1 MANCALIL
9 KISLAML
16 AFAANSI
23 LCRLALQGGHIDPLS
38 FSSLRLASGA
48 LVLSPFLFYH
58 AKTTL
63 SLWRPLSGFY
73 LMVYAVLFSVAY
85 IHLDTGAGALLLF
98 GAVQFAMVIHGL
110 FKGESL
116 SVMRACG
123 LVIALAGIAALLLP
137 GAKAPPL
144 YSALMM
150 IVAGLAW
157 AAYSVRG
164 RTGTGSSAPWAGA
177 STAANFVLATPMA
190 LALSLLF
197 MKQGHYDAAGIAL
210 SLLSGAAASAGA
222 YVLWYTLLPSLG
234 SITAS
239 TLQLSVPCLAM
250 LGGVV
255 FLDESLT
262 VRTIFSALAVLTGI
276 VMVTREKSPRQ
287 SMTKARE
294 P

>member
-1 MANCALIL
+1 MARYALIL
-9 KISLAML
+9 KISLTML

-48 LVLSPFLFYH
+48 FVLSPFLFYH
-58 AKTTL
+58 ARTTL

-98 GAVQFAMVIHGL
+98 GAVQFAMVTHGL

-116 SVMRACG
+116 SAMWACG
-123 LVIALAGIAALLLP
+123 LFLALMGIAALLLP
-137 GAKAPPL
+137 VTKAPPL

-150 IVAGLAW
+150 IVSGLAW

-164 RTGTGSSAPWAGA
+164 RAGQAAGT
-177 STAANFVLATPMA
+177 STAANFILAAPMA
-190 LALSLLF
+190 LALTLLF
-197 MKQGHYDAAGIAL
+197 MKQDHSDAAGIAL
-210 SLLSGAAASAGA
+210 SLLSGA

-255 FLDESLT
+255 FLGESLT

-276 VMVTREKSPRQ
+276 VMVTREKSPHQ
-287 SMTKARE
+287 PIAKARK
-294 P
+294 PQ

>member
-116 SVMRACG
+116 SVMQACG

-137 GAKAPPL
+137 GTKAPPL

-150 IVAGLAW
+150 IVSGLAW
-157 AAYSVRG
+157 
-164 RTGTGSSAPWAGA
+164 A
-177 STAANFVLATPMA
+177 STAANFILAAPMA
-190 LALSLLF
+190 LALTLLF
-197 MKQGHYDAAGIAL
+197 MKQGHSDAAGIAL
-210 SLLSGAAASAGA
+210 SLLSGAVASAGA

-239 TLQLSVPCLAM
+239 ILQLSVPCLAM

>member
-1 MANCALIL
+1 MAKCALIL
-9 KISLAML
+9 KIFLAML

-23 LCRLALQGGHIDPLS
+23 LCRLALKGGHIDPFS

-48 LVLSPFLFYH
+48 CVLLPFLFYH
-58 AKTTL
+58 AKAPL

-85 IHLDTGAGALLLF
+85 IHLDTGVGALLLF

-116 SVMRACG
+116 SAIRACG
-123 LVIALAGIAALLLP
+123 LVLALAGIAALLLP

-144 YSALMM
+144 YSTFLM
-150 IVAGLAW
+150 IAAGLAW
-157 AAYSVRG
+157 AAYSIRG
-164 RTGTGSSAPWAGA
+164 KAAQAAGA

-190 LALSLLF
+190 LALSVLF
-197 MKQGHYDAAGIAL
+197 MKHGHYDAAGIGL
-210 SLLSGAAASAGA
+210 SLLSGAVASAGA

-234 SITAS
+234 SITSS

-255 FLDESLT
+255 FLGESLT
-262 VRTIFSALAVLTGI
+262 ARTIFSALAVLAGI
-276 VMVTREKSPRQ
+276 VMVTREKACISRPMAKVRRH
-287 SMTKARE
+287 K
-294 P
+294 

>member
-1 MANCALIL
+1 MAWCALIL

-48 LVLSPFLFYH
+48 FFYH
-58 AKTTL
+58 ARTTL

-73 LMVYAVLFSVAY
+73 LMAYAVLFSVAY

-116 SVMRACG
+116 SAMRACG
-123 LVIALAGIAALLLP
+123 LVLALTGIAALLLP
-137 GAKAPPL
+137 GTKAPPL

-150 IVAGLAW
+150 IVSGLAW

-164 RTGTGSSAPWAGA
+164 RAGQAAGA
-177 STAANFVLATPMA
+177 STAANFILAAPMA
-190 LALSLLF
+190 LALTLLF
-197 MKQGHYDAAGIAL
+197 MKQGHSDAAGIAL
-210 SLLSGAAASAGA
+210 SLLSGAVASAGA

-239 TLQLSVPCLAM
+239 ILQLSVPCLAM

-255 FLDESLT
+255 FLGESLT

-287 SMTKARE
+287 PMAKARK
-294 P
+294 PQ

>member
-164 RTGTGSSAPWAGA
+164 RAGQAAGA

-190 LALSLLF
+190 LQPSQRVVTAHARAMSSRTF
-197 MKQGHYDAAGIAL
+197 APKR
-210 SLLSGAAASAGA
+210 S
-222 YVLWYTLLPSLG
+222 VLLPALPRATTPFMVSGVSL
-234 SITAS
+234 
-239 TLQLSVPCLAM
+239 PN
-250 LGGVV
+250 
-255 FLDESLT
+255 
-262 VRTIFSALAVLTGI
+262 
-276 VMVTREKSPRQ
+276 SPKRCIN
-287 SMTKARE
+287 SER
-294 P
+294 

>member
-164 RTGTGSSAPWAGA
+164 RAGQAAGA

-222 YVLWYTLLPSLG
+222 YVLWYSIVKHIDR
-234 SITAS
+234 ITAS
-239 TLQLSVPCLAM
+239 TVQLSVPCLAI
-250 LGGVV
+250 LGGSFFIGEPIELRV
-255 FLDESLT
+255 
-262 VRTIFSALAVLTGI
+262 IFSTVVVLFGIAFVIFAVKQK
-276 VMVTREKSPRQ
+276 RS
-287 SMTKARE
+287 
-294 P
+294 

>member
-116 SVMRACG
+116 SAMRACG
-123 LVIALAGIAALLLP
+123 LVLALTGIAALLLP
-137 GAKAPPL
+137 GTKAPPL

-150 IVAGLAW
+150 IVSGLAW

-164 RTGTGSSAPWAGA
+164 RAGQAAGA
-177 STAANFVLATPMA
+177 STAANFILAAPMA
-190 LALSLLF
+190 LALTLLF
-197 MKQGHYDAAGIAL
+197 MKQGHSDAAGIAL
-210 SLLSGAAASAGA
+210 SLLSGAVASAGA

-239 TLQLSVPCLAM
+239 ILQLSVPCLAM

-255 FLDESLT
+255 FLGESLT

-287 SMTKARE
+287 PMATARK
-294 P
+294 PQ

>member
-164 RTGTGSSAPWAGA
+164 RA
-177 STAANFVLATPMA
+177 
-190 LALSLLF
+190 
-197 MKQGHYDAAGIAL
+197 
-210 SLLSGAAASAGA
+210 
-222 YVLWYTLLPSLG
+222 
-234 SITAS
+234 
-239 TLQLSVPCLAM
+239 
-250 LGGVV
+250 
-255 FLDESLT
+255 
-262 VRTIFSALAVLTGI
+262 
-276 VMVTREKSPRQ
+276 
-287 SMTKARE
+287 
-294 P
+294 

>member
-1 MANCALIL
+1 
-9 KISLAML
+9 
-16 AFAANSI
+16 
-23 LCRLALQGGHIDPLS
+23 
-38 FSSLRLASGA
+38 
-48 LVLSPFLFYH
+48 LFYH

-164 RTGTGSSAPWAGA
+164 GRARRPGLQRRQILYSPRRW
-177 STAANFVLATPMA
+177 
-190 LALSLLF
+190 LSLF
-197 MKQGHYDAAGIAL
+197 RC
-210 SLLSGAAASAGA
+210 
-222 YVLWYTLLPSLG
+222 
-234 SITAS
+234 
-239 TLQLSVPCLAM
+239 CL
-250 LGGVV
+250 
-255 FLDESLT
+255 
-262 VRTIFSALAVLTGI
+262 
-276 VMVTREKSPRQ
+276 
-287 SMTKARE
+287 
-294 P
+294 

>member
-48 LVLSPFLFYH
+48 LVLFYH

-157 AAYSVRG
+157 AAYSVWG
-164 RTGTGSSAPWAGA
+164 WAGQAAGA

>member
-1 MANCALIL
+1 MARCALIL

-48 LVLSPFLFYH
+48 FVLSPFLFYH
-58 AKTTL
+58 ARTTL

-73 LMVYAVLFSVAY
+73 LMAYAVLFSVAY

-116 SVMRACG
+116 SAMRACG
-123 LVIALAGIAALLLP
+123 LVLALTGIAALLLP
-137 GAKAPPL
+137 GTKAPPL

-150 IVAGLAW
+150 IVSGLAW
-157 AAYSVRG
+157 
-164 RTGTGSSAPWAGA
+164 A
-177 STAANFVLATPMA
+177 STAANFILAAPMA
-190 LALSLLF
+190 LALTLLF
-197 MKQGHYDAAGIAL
+197 MKQGHSDAAGIAL
-210 SLLSGAAASAGA
+210 SLLSGAVASAGA

-255 FLDESLT
+255 FLGESLT

-287 SMTKARE
+287 PMAKARK
-294 P
+294 PQ

>member
-1 MANCALIL
+1 MARCALIL

-48 LVLSPFLFYH
+48 FVLSPFR
-58 AKTTL
+58 TTL

-73 LMVYAVLFSVAY
+73 LMAYAVLFSVAY

-116 SVMRACG
+116 SAMRACG
-123 LVIALAGIAALLLP
+123 LVLALTGIAALLLP
-137 GAKAPPL
+137 GTKAPPL

-150 IVAGLAW
+150 IVSGLAW

-164 RTGTGSSAPWAGA
+164 RAGQAAGA
-177 STAANFVLATPMA
+177 STAANFILAAPMA
-190 LALSLLF
+190 LALTLLF

-239 TLQLSVPCLAM
+239 ILQLSVPCLAM

-255 FLDESLT
+255 FLGESLT

>member
-1 MANCALIL
+1 MAKCALIL
-9 KISLAML
+9 NISLAML

-23 LCRLALQGGHIDPLS
+23 LCRLALKGGHIDPFS

-48 LVLSPFLFYH
+48 CVLLPFLFYH
-58 AKTTL
+58 AKAPL

-85 IHLDTGAGALLLF
+85 IHLDTGVGALLLF

-116 SVMRACG
+116 SAIRACG
-123 LVIALAGIAALLLP
+123 LVLALAGIAALLLP

-144 YSALMM
+144 YSALLM

-157 AAYSVRG
+157 AAYSIRG
-164 RTGTGSSAPWAGA
+164 KATQAAGA

-190 LALSLLF
+190 LALSVLF
-197 MKQGHYDAAGIAL
+197 MKHGHYDATGIGL
-210 SLLSGAAASAGA
+210 SLLSGAVASAGA

-255 FLDESLT
+255 FLGESLT
-262 VRTIFSALAVLTGI
+262 VRTMFSALAVLAGI
-276 VMVTREKSPRQ
+276 VMVTREKANISR
-287 SMTKARE
+287 SVARVRRHK
-294 P
+294 

>member
-1 MANCALIL
+1 MARCALIL

-48 LVLSPFLFYH
+48 FVLSPFLFYH
-58 AKTTL
+58 ARTTL

-73 LMVYAVLFSVAY
+73 LMAYSVLFSVAY

-116 SVMRACG
+116 SAMRACG
-123 LVIALAGIAALLLP
+123 LVLALTGIAALLLP
-137 GAKAPPL
+137 GTKAPPL

-150 IVAGLAW
+150 IVSGLAW
-157 AAYSVRG
+157 
-164 RTGTGSSAPWAGA
+164 A
-177 STAANFVLATPMA
+177 STAANFILAAPMA
-190 LALSLLF
+190 LALTLLF
-197 MKQGHYDAAGIAL
+197 MKQGHSDAAGIAL
-210 SLLSGAAASAGA
+210 SLLSGAVASAGA

-239 TLQLSVPCLAM
+239 ILQLSVPCLAM

-255 FLDESLT
+255 FLGESLT

-287 SMTKARE
+287 PMAKARK
-294 P
+294 PQ

>member
-116 SVMRACG
+116 SAMRACG
-123 LVIALAGIAALLLP
+123 LVLALTGIAALLLP
-137 GAKAPPL
+137 GTKAPPL

-150 IVAGLAW
+150 IVSGLAW
-157 AAYSVRG
+157 
-164 RTGTGSSAPWAGA
+164 A
-177 STAANFVLATPMA
+177 STAANFILAAPMA
-190 LALSLLF
+190 LALTLLF
-197 MKQGHYDAAGIAL
+197 MKQGHSDAAGIAL
-210 SLLSGAAASAGA
+210 SLLSGAVASAGA

-239 TLQLSVPCLAM
+239 ILQLSVPCLAM

-255 FLDESLT
+255 FLGESLT

-287 SMTKARE
+287 PMAKARK
-294 P
+294 PQ

>member
-1 MANCALIL
+1 MARCALIL

-48 LVLSPFLFYH
+48 FVLSPFLFYH
-58 AKTTL
+58 ARTTL

-73 LMVYAVLFSVAY
+73 LMAYAVLFSVAY

-116 SVMRACG
+116 SAMRACG
-123 LVIALAGIAALLLP
+123 LVLALTGIAALLLS
-137 GAKAPPL
+137 GTKAPPL

-150 IVAGLAW
+150 IVSGLAW
-157 AAYSVRG
+157 
-164 RTGTGSSAPWAGA
+164 A
-177 STAANFVLATPMA
+177 STAANFILAAPMA
-190 LALSLLF
+190 LALTLLF
-197 MKQGHYDAAGIAL
+197 MKQGHSDAAGIAL
-210 SLLSGAAASAGA
+210 SLLSGAVASAGA

-239 TLQLSVPCLAM
+239 ILQLSVPCLAM

-255 FLDESLT
+255 FLGESLT

-287 SMTKARE
+287 PMAKARK
-294 P
+294 PQ

>member
-1 MANCALIL
+1 
-9 KISLAML
+9 
-16 AFAANSI
+16 
-23 LCRLALQGGHIDPLS
+23 
-38 FSSLRLASGA
+38 
-48 LVLSPFLFYH
+48 
-58 AKTTL
+58 
-63 SLWRPLSGFY
+63 FY

-164 RTGTGSSAPWAGA
+164 RAGQAAGA

-255 FLDESLT
+255 FL
-262 VRTIFSALAVLTGI
+262 
-276 VMVTREKSPRQ
+276 
-287 SMTKARE
+287 
-294 P
+294 

>member
-1 MANCALIL
+1 
-9 KISLAML
+9 
-16 AFAANSI
+16 
-23 LCRLALQGGHIDPLS
+23 
-38 FSSLRLASGA
+38 
-48 LVLSPFLFYH
+48 LFYH

-150 IVAGLAW
+150 IVAGLAGPPIP
-157 AAYSVRG
+157 SGGG
-164 RTGTGSSAPWAGA
+164 RARRPGLQRRQICTRHADGSRSFVAVYEAG
-177 STAANFVLATPMA
+177 
-190 LALSLLF
+190 SL
-197 MKQGHYDAAGIAL
+197 
-210 SLLSGAAASAGA
+210 
-222 YVLWYTLLPSLG
+222 
-234 SITAS
+234 
-239 TLQLSVPCLAM
+239 
-250 LGGVV
+250 
-255 FLDESLT
+255 
-262 VRTIFSALAVLTGI
+262 
-276 VMVTREKSPRQ
+276 
-287 SMTKARE
+287 
-294 P
+294 

>member
-23 LCRLALQGGHIDPLS
+23 LCRLALQGGHIDTLS

-164 RTGTGSSAPWAGA
+164 RAGQAAGA

-210 SLLSGAAASAGA
+210 SLLSGA

-287 SMTKARE
+287 SMTKAR
-294 P
+294 